1 MKNLS
6 LLTILMTLLYS
17 SFAFS
22 NPQLG
27 EDADPNCCTCINDSS
42 GTRDPNIPG
51 GGGNDTP
58 ASGTDT

>member
-1 MKNLS
+1 
-6 LLTILMTLLYS
+6 MTLLYS